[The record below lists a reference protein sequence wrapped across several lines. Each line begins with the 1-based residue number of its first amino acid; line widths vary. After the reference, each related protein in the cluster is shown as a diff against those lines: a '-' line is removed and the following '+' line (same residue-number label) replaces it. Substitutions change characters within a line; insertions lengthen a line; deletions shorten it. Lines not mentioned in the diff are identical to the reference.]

1 MLHLP
6 VSLRAWST
14 PDFAA
19 ALKAEL
25 EPRATDLPL
34 DAAATPG
41 SHVEDAAVTIT
52 LLARAEQADGIC
64 VTVGVFFSETV
75 ASCGCGDEPFSQPAY
90 CELRIGIDRATAAA
104 TVSVVRE

>member
-6 VSLRAWST
+6 IALRAWGT
-14 PDFAA
+14 ADFAA

-25 EPRATDLPL
+25 EAHASDLPL

-41 SHVEDAAVTIT
+41 SHVADGTVTAT
-52 LLARAEQADGIC
+52 LLARTELPGSVS
-64 VTVGVFFSETV
+64 VTIGVFFSEIV

-90 CELRIGIDRATAAA
+90 CELRIDIDRTTTAA
-104 TVSVVRE
+104 TISVVRE